1 MIMRKILVY
10 ICSITIAMAVLA
22 SCNKKPV
29 KGVEEAA
36 TTEQLATDELP
47 SDATTADIKSVNN
60 LEGPAMLDFYAT
72 WCGPCKMMTPIVEEM
87 EKKYGKTIKFQS
99 IDIDKNQSMAVDF
112 QVNAVPTFFFVSKK
126 GEVRRVEG
134 AMTATEFENNLEWVE
149 AN

>member
-1 MIMRKILVY
+1 
-10 ICSITIAMAVLA
+10 
-22 SCNKKPV
+22 
-29 KGVEEAA
+29 
-36 TTEQLATDELP
+36 
-47 SDATTADIKSVNN
+47 
-60 LEGPAMLDFYAT
+60 
-72 WCGPCKMMTPIVEEM
+72 MMTPIVEEM

-134 AMTATEFENNLEWVE
+134 AMTATAFENNLKWVE